1 MKVLFDFDSVNRK
14 PKIVSDYLQQIREHF
29 SVEDKA
35 LLFLRRRTGRN
46 MPVRK
51 YAIGQK
57 GHFEYPFFETL
68 REEIKLTFPSLILE
82 TSESFNKYNKTE
94 GLSNNVV
101 ELNLTPR
108 EYQLESAKVGL
119 KKGNG
124 IIVLPTS
131 AGKTFTMALLCATIL
146 REKNYNILILVPNIQ
161 LVQQSYQDFLDYG
174 ISENLISKWT
184 GNHEFLQTKIVIANN
199 QILLSKTQDK
209 SVLDNF
215 QVTIVDECHKIAT
228 ATEITK
234 LIKTLK
240 SFHFFGLTGS
250 LPENKFDVWSL
261 NKIFGPVIYH
271 KKSIE
276 LRQDKYISKVRVVAL
291 ELEYKNIPQFSK
303 PSMSE
308 PTAGYEEET
317 TWLHTNEYRNSV
329 IAK

>member
-1 MKVLFDFDSVNRK
+1 MKVLFDFDTVDRK
-14 PKIVSDYLQQIREHF
+14 PKIVSDFLQQIREHF

-68 REEIKLTFPSLILE
+68 QEEIKLTFPSLILE

-131 AGKTFTMALLCATIL
+131 AGKTFTMALLCSTIL
-146 REKNYNILILVPNIQ
+146 KEKDYNILILVPNIQ
-161 LVQQSYQDFLDYG
+161 LVQQS
-174 ISENLISKWT
+174 IM
-184 GNHEFLQTKIVIANN
+184 EFQ
-199 QILLSKTQDK
+199 
-209 SVLDNF
+209 
-215 QVTIVDECHKIAT
+215 
-228 ATEITK
+228 
-234 LIKTLK
+234 
-240 SFHFFGLTGS
+240 
-250 LPENKFDVWSL
+250 
-261 NKIFGPVIYH
+261 
-271 KKSIE
+271 
-276 LRQDKYISKVRVVAL
+276 KV
-291 ELEYKNIPQFSK
+291 
-303 PSMSE
+303 
-308 PTAGYEEET
+308 
-317 TWLHTNEYRNSV
+317 
-329 IAK
+329 